1 MTYFLK
7 FEPFA
12 DLLLA
17 LAVRCAYSGWF
28 EEEKEEWKY
37 SAALSFFVSLNCTNF
52 MNKPKLTN

>member
-28 EEEKEEWKY
+28 EEAAEERKY
-37 SAALSFFVSLNCTNF
+37 SVDFSLFVSLNCTNF